1 MWKWFI
7 HCKTAEEGKARYREL
22 VRKYHP
28 DNGYTGNEITE
39 INVEF
44 SAWFEVFK
52 NIHVSKEGKTYT
64 SKTSTR
70 ETARDFI
77 DIMSKLSNLPGIEVE
92 LCGSW
97 LWISGNTY
105 PVKSQLHTFGC
116 RWSKSKNKWYWTKDD
131 LSNKARYKKPSMEY
145 IRMRYG
151 SQEIEITP
159 TPCLQ

>member
-1 MWKWFI
+1 MWKWFRN
-7 HCKTAEEGKARYREL
+7 CKTAEEGKARYREL

-28 DNGYTGNEITE
+28 DNGYTGNEIKE
-39 INVEF
+39 INVE
-44 SAWFEVFK
+44 SHK
-52 NIHVSKEGKTYT
+52 NIHATKEGQTYT

-70 ETARDFI
+70 ETAQDFI
-77 DIMSKLSNLPGIEVE
+77 DIISKLSNLPGIEVE

-97 LWISGNTY
+97 LWISGNTH
-105 PVKSQLHTFGC
+105 PVKSQLCTFGC

-145 IRMRYG
+145 IRMRYR
-151 SQEIEITP
+151 SQEIELTS